1 MTPLVSVIIPSYNGT
16 QYLEQAVSSVTKQTH
31 EKLECIIVDDGSTDH
46 TYQLCQNLIKKDSR
60 IKYVYQKN
68 RGPASARNRG
78 IKKSKGDWIQLL
90 DADDWLNENKIKFQL
105 EYFYK
110 MPDNAGEAIVLYSDY
125 HVIKVDSHQNILK
138 EETQIFGNLSENQ
151 LLDRVLTWSLKDDCP
166 LHCNSVLSNRS
177 VFNKNLFYETSTAF
191 TDLELWIR
199 LLTHNV
205 KFIYTPIIGMYFRR
219 HPKSR
224 TTNNK
229 YTEDA
234 YVGYLELLY
243 ERQAKLLDRIPNI
256 EAKIRRAFQK
266 GDKGLF
272 FRLLK
277 IYNRPVC
284 LRTRS
289 IKIKN
294 RWVLKAL
301 FLINLVRIKFKWHLR
316 SKILKLFDY
325 SI

>member
-1 MTPLVSVIIPSYNGT
+1 MAPLVSVIIPSFNGA
-16 QYLEQAVSSVTKQTH
+16 QYLEQAVSSVIKQTH

-46 TYQLCQNLIKKDSR
+46 THQLCQNLIKRDSR
-60 IKYVYQKN
+60 IKYVYQRN
-68 RGPASARNRG
+68 GGPASARNRG
-78 IKKSKGDWIQLL
+78 IKESKGDWIQLL
-90 DADDWLNENKIKFQL
+90 DADDWLNENKIRFQI

-110 MPDNAGEAIVLYSDY
+110 TANNAGENIVLYSDY
-125 HVIKVDSHQNILK
+125 HVITVDSHQNILK

-151 LLDRVLTWSLKDDCP
+151 LLDRVLTWSFRDDCP
-166 LHCNSVLSNRS
+166 LHCNNVLSKRS
-177 VFNKNLFYETSTAF
+177 VFDKDLFNETSTAF

-199 LLTHNV
+199 LLTHKV

-229 YTEDA
+229 YAEEA

-243 ERQAKLLDRIPNI
+243 ARQKELLDRIPHI
-256 EAKIRRAFQK
+256 EGKIRLAFQR

-284 LRTRS
+284 LPIRS

-294 RWVLKAL
+294 RSLLKVL
-301 FLINLVRIKFKWHLR
+301 FFINSVRIKFKQYFR
-316 SKILKLFDY
+316 LKF
-325 SI
+325 